1 MFSKFSLKVPHY
13 GFKVVNFPTRV
24 EESVEERVAA
34 GGEHGN
40 HVEGEEKDVVVGPT
54 RQRNLTISM

>member
-1 MFSKFSLKVPHY
+1 M
-13 GFKVVNFPTRV
+13 NFPS
-24 EESVEERVAA
+24 SVEKSEKERVAA

-54 RQRNLTISM
+54 QQRDLKQTQCEAVRL